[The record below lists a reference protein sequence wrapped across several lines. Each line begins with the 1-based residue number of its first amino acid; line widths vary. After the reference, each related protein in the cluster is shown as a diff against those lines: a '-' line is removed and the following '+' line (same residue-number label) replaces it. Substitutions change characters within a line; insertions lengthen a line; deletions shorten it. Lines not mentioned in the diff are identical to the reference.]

1 MTGTEHHGLVPTVK
15 SIRGGKGEWRNL
27 QFPLLGEHNQSDHSE
42 VLLPCIWE
50 AYQQEQFLGFPE
62 E

>member
-1 MTGTEHHGLVPTVK
+1 MLNISLISTVICIERQK
-15 SIRGGKGEWRNL
+15 VGGEKL
-27 QFPLLGEHNQSDHSE
+27 QFPLLDEHSQSDHSE

-50 AYQQEQFLGFPE
+50 ACQQEQFLGFPE